1 MRFVHA
7 ADLHIDSPLR
17 GLEQYAGA
25 PVKKAREATR
35 LAFVRVIDLCLRE
48 RAAFLVLAGDLFDGD
63 WKDFNTALFVVSQLA
78 RLKEA
83 GTPVF
88 IVLGNHDRQSDL
100 TPRIVWPENVKVFSS
115 DAAETFVLESLNV
128 ALHGRSFPQAAVTEN
143 LSTGYPAPIPGM
155 FNIGVLHTSASGAR
169 EGSEHKAY
177 APSSVA
183 ELAAKG
189 YAYWAL
195 GHVHGHEVLHT
206 RPHIVYPG
214 NTQARHVKEQGAKG
228 AVVID
233 VDAGEVARVEHV
245 ACDVMRWSIVKIVA
259 EEADDT
265 HALLLRAKSEITK
278 ALEGADGRTLAVRLS
293 FEGKCAAHPTLARLE
308 DRARFVADVRAAASD
323 VSDNVWVEKVI
334 LATAPRVNLE
344 ARRAGHDLV
353 GDLLRETRAL
363 GDRPLLVDELAP
375 LFQSLRAKLAA
386 GTGEDAIRFDDPE
399 RVRAWVKEAELVLL
413 HLLADDDETP

>member
-35 LAFVRVIDLCLRE
+35 LAFVRVIDLCLDE
-48 RAAFLVLAGDLFDGD
+48 RAAFLILAGDLFDGD

-115 DAAETFVLESLNV
+115 DAAETFVLESLGV
-128 ALHGRSFPQAAVTEN
+128 ALHGRSFPSAAVTEN
-143 LSTGYPAPIPGM
+143 LSATYPAPIPGM
-155 FNIGVLHTSASGAR
+155 FNIGVLHTNASGAR

-195 GHVHGHEVLHT
+195 GHVHGHEILHV

-233 VDAGEVARVEHV
+233 VDAGEVARATHV
-245 ACDVMRWSIVKIVA
+245 ACDVMRWSMVKVVA
-259 EEADDT
+259 EEADDP
-265 HALLLRAKSEITK
+265 HALLLRAKSAIAK
-278 ALEGADGRTLAVRLS
+278 ALENADGRTLAVRLT
-293 FEGKCAAHPTLARLE
+293 FEGKCAAHPMLARLE

-363 GDRPLLVDELAP
+363 GERPLLVDELAP
-375 LFQSLRAKLAA
+375 LFQSLRSKLAA
-386 GTGEDAIRFDDPE
+386 GAG
-399 RVRAWVKEAELVLL
+399 
-413 HLLADDDETP
+413 